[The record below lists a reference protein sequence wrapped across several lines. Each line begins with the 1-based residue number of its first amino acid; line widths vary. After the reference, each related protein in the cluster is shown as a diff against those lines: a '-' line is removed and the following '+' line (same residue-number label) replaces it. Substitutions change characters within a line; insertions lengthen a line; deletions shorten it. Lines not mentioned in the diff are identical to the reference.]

1 MLRRHQVWIGRL
13 YMVSDAFIIVIA
25 FLLAWVARFKT
36 AILPKYGALSLSDYL
51 KILYVALPAFLIVAA
66 LTGLYN
72 ITRNQSLRRVA
83 AQLLVSDA
91 MMALTAM
98 SVLYLSK
105 EPYSRAVIA
114 LFVILTFL
122 FTIGTRSALR
132 RILQSF
138 RARGFNRKYI
148 LIIGATR
155 ATERF
160 LAHVRRHPEFGYEIL
175 GGVIADDGRVDRELA
190 VATDEQDGIEDLAQ
204 HAFFERENIMCLGTS
219 AELSA
224 ILQRHIV
231 DHIVLTVPYYAMG
244 VLRDAVQIAEYYGV
258 HTLLIPDF
266 VDVLPS
272 RPRFDEFAGLPIVDT
287 RYTPLDEVVNLA
299 LKRGFDLVFSLL
311 VLVVLSPL
319 FALLAILVHK
329 SSPGPIIYRQT
340 RLGKNRRP
348 FTMYKFRTMVLHD
361 ADQEGW
367 TVADDPRR
375 TKVGR
380 FMRRMSLDELPQFW
394 NVLRGDMS
402 VIGPRPERPNYAE
415 QFQEDV
421 PRYMVKHRIR
431 PGITGWAQ
439 IHGLR
444 GDTSIEERIE
454 YDLRYIEN
462 WSFRMDMLIV
472 LRTVV
477 HGFRNRNAY

>member
-1 MLRRHQVWIGRL
+1 MLRRHQAWIGRL
-13 YMVSDAFIIVIA
+13 YMMNDAIAVVIA
-25 FLLAWVARFKT
+25 FLLAWAVRFET
-36 AILPKYGALSLSDYL
+36 TLLPRYGALPLSDYL
-51 KILYVALPAFLIVAA
+51 KILYVALPAFLAVAA
-66 LTGLYN
+66 LTGLYGV
-72 ITRNQSLRRVA
+72 TRNRAMRRVA
-83 AQLLVSDA
+83 AQLLVSVA

-105 EPYSRAVIA
+105 EPYSRAVIVF
-114 LFVILTFL
+114 FVTLTYL
-122 FTIGTRSALR
+122 FTIGTRLATR

-175 GGVIADDGRVDRELA
+175 GGVIADDGRVDREMA
-190 VATDEQDGIEDLAQ
+190 ATVDDGMFEDLAQ
-204 HAFFERENIMCLGTS
+204 RAFFERQNITCLGSS

-272 RPRFDEFAGLPIVDT
+272 RPRFEEFAGLPIVDT

-311 VLVVLSPL
+311 VLIVLSPF
-319 FALLAILVHK
+319 FALLAVLVRL

-361 ADQEGW
+361 ADQDGW

-380 FMRRMSLDELPQFW
+380 FMRRMSLDELPQFF

-402 VIGPRPERPNYAE
+402 VIGPRPERPNYVE
-415 QFQEDV
+415 QFQEDI

-462 WSFRMDMLIV
+462 WSFQMDMLIV